1 MSSVPIPTT
10 SHEATSSDHVQRPS
24 ANGDSGDATDSKAA
38 ESNSGD
44 AVHVAG
50 QQGGKRIKQA
60 SRSHRPATTAR
71 PKSSAAN
78 YRELLN
84 TVIKDAVGGYD
95 DDLDVL
101 PPSQIG
107 ASYWTSTEKECLFAT
122 VARCS
127 PGDLPTLSRAIG
139 SKSEAE
145 VNVYLK
151 LLQDGVYEASAAS
164 SSKDAFSSA
173 DLPAAYEISTACEVA
188 LDDAADA
195 LARKIEKNDVRLE
208 EGRHGDGWLIDE
220 DLASAIEAGMESSKS
235 SEDATTADD
244 YPASKAERA
253 DPPPFPSAGLL
264 RPEAFLQLSRN
275 LFMNARPESGNNWRD
290 LVDEGNS
297 TSSPAI
303 FRTAFDDFYNLTVS
317 FTRRLLQTTLFQAT
331 SRLRARDTSRNNWQP
346 AAEVKEVDVRT
357 AAELLS
363 LRTKW
368 RTYWAEVPRR
378 CGVEVYTDI
387 GTYIDGRPGTK
398 NGVKLTS
405 EEVEAE
411 LGMNPEKHEAGETE
425 QAPSDGKGELHESDF
440 ESDDFTDLSDDDQ
453 TLGHEKQQY
462 AVDEAFKTE
471 DGDPGGSIKNE
482 TRSTRKRKREL
493 SPTLVK
499 LEDQYVEAFD
509 MSAGVAETCRLWK
522 SLGRDRDE
530 PKFEVLP
537 KLPSLPRAKHTD
549 SDVRGNW
556 RAKVMDEAMW
566 ERFGEAVPEHEF
578 HGMEKL
584 GGVGREKRRRL
595 REDMLTRVHNLEPT
609 LSGTKVE
616 SDISA
621 DDGSVTAL
629 DSDAE
634 SEDSVDEVDSDDG

>member
-10 SHEATSSDHVQRPS
+10 SHGATNSDPVQRPS
-24 ANGDSGDATDSKAA
+24 YGDPGDATDSKAA

-50 QQGGKRIKQA
+50 QQGGKRSKQA
-60 SRSHRPATTAR
+60 SGSHRPASIAR
-71 PKSSAAN
+71 PKSGAAN

-84 TVIKDAVGGYD
+84 TVIKDAVGGCD

-101 PPSQIG
+101 PSSQIG
-107 ASYWTSTEKECLFAT
+107 ASYWTSTEKEWFLAT

-145 VNVYLK
+145 VNVYLT
-151 LLQDGVYEASAAS
+151 LLQDGVYEANAAS
-164 SSKDAFSSA
+164 SSKDAFSIA
-173 DLPAAYEISTACEVA
+173 DFSAAYDISTACEAA

-195 LARKIEKNDVRLE
+195 LARKIEKHDVRLE
-208 EGRHGDGWLIDE
+208 QGRHGDCWLINE
-220 DLASAIEAGMESSKS
+220 DLAAAIEAGMESSKS
-235 SEDATTADD
+235 SEDGATADGHS
-244 YPASKAERA
+244 ASKEERA
-253 DPPPFPSAGLL
+253 DPPSLPSAELL
-264 RPEAFLQLSRN
+264 RPEAFLLLSRN

-290 LVDEGNS
+290 LVNESDGL
-297 TSSPAI
+297 SSPAI

-317 FTRRLLQTTLFQAT
+317 FTRRLFQTTLFQAA
-331 SRLRARDTSRNNWQP
+331 SRLRASDTSRNNWQP
-346 AAEVKEVDVRT
+346 TAEVKEVDVRT

-363 LRTKW
+363 LRADW
-368 RTYWAEVPRR
+368 RGYWAGVSRR
-378 CGVEVYTDI
+378 RGVDVYTEI
-387 GTYIDGRPGTK
+387 GKYIDGRPGTK

-411 LGMNPEKHEAGETE
+411 LGLKPEKHEAGESE
-425 QAPSDGKGELHESDF
+425 RAPSDGKGELHESDF
-440 ESDDFTDLSDDDQ
+440 ESDEFTDLSNDDQ
-453 TLGHEKQQY
+453 ILGNDKQQY
-462 AVDEAFKTE
+462 EEDEAFKTE
-471 DGDPGGSIKNE
+471 DGDPGGSIENE
-482 TRSTRKRKREL
+482 TRSTRKRKRAF

-499 LEDQYVEAFD
+499 LEDQYLEAFD
-509 MSAGVAETCRLWK
+509 MRAGAAETCRLWK
-522 SLGRDRDE
+522 SLGRDRGE

-537 KLPSLPRAKHTD
+537 KLPSLPRAKLTD
-549 SDVRGNW
+549 SDVRGKW

-566 ERFGEAVPEHEF
+566 KRFGEAVPEHEF
-578 HGMEKL
+578 HRMEKL

-595 REDMLTRVHNLEPT
+595 REDLLTRVHGLEPT

-616 SDISA
+616 SDMSA
-621 DDGSVTAL
+621 DDGSVSAV

-634 SEDSVDEVDSDDG
+634 SEGSVEEVDSDDG